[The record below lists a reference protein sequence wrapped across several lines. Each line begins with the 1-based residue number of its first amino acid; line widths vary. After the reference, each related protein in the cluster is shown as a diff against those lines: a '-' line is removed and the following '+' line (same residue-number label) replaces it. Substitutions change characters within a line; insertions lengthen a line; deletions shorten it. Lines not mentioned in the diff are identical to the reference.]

1 MSAAAADANTWST
14 LLSPALRLIDGLG
27 AAGYGRLDFRLGG
40 GTALMFALQHR
51 ISKDIDI
58 FFDDAQALGFLSPR
72 LNGTAA
78 ALGRDYAEQG
88 NSLKLVLDAGDIDF
102 IVAGTVIPGEPRGA
116 LDYHGRSIPL
126 DPISEVLAKKLLYR
140 AASFKPRDVFDL
152 AAVLEQDRPSAAAAI
167 LATRSMSDVL
177 LRRLDALGR
186 LPPAQLRSDIHP
198 IGEAASLLDRMFETV
213 KTAVIAS
220 RDGSPT

>member
-1 MSAAAADANTWST
+1 MSVADANTWST
-14 LLSPALRLIDGLG
+14 LLIPALTLIDSLEV
-27 AAGYGRLDFRLGG
+27 AGYGRLDFRLGG

-72 LNGTAA
+72 LNEAA
-78 ALGRDYAEQG
+78 APLARDYAEQG

-102 IVAGTVIPGEPRGA
+102 IVAGTVIPGEPRGT
-116 LDYHGRSIPL
+116 LDFHGRSIPL
-126 DPISEVLAKKLLYR
+126 DPVSEILAKKLLYR

-152 AAVLEQDRPSAAAAI
+152 AAVLERDPTSAVAA
-167 LATRSMSDVL
+167 LDATRSMSDVL

-186 LPPAQLRSDIHP
+186 LDPEQRRADLHP
-198 IGEAASLLDRMFETV
+198 IGEAASLLDRMIETV
-213 KTAVIAS
+213 KTAVVAS
-220 RDGSPT
+220 RDGAPP

>member
-1 MSAAAADANTWST
+1 
-14 LLSPALRLIDGLG
+14 
-27 AAGYGRLDFRLGG
+27 
-40 GTALMFALQHR
+40 
-51 ISKDIDI
+51 
-58 FFDDAQALGFLSPR
+58 
-72 LNGTAA
+72 
-78 ALGRDYAEQG
+78 
-88 NSLKLVLDAGDIDF
+88 
-102 IVAGTVIPGEPRGA
+102 
-116 LDYHGRSIPL
+116 
-126 DPISEVLAKKLLYR
+126 VLAKKLLYR

-186 LPPAQLRSDIHP
+186 LPPAQRRSDIHP